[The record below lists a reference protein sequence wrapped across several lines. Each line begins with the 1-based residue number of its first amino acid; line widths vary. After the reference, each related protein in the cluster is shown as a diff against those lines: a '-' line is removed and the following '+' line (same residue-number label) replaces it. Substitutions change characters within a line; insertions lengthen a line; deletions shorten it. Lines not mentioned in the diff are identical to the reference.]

1 MTSID
6 HATKPTD
13 LGLNRTGIG
22 TAPVESKKT
31 IEGAAAGIPPRSTD
45 LSAIEAARVAFS
57 SVAAPV
63 GTMPPPATLKGAV
76 KTGVQAIKGNRP
88 TVFLDLLG
96 DRLAFERTGVRLYE
110 ALAAKL
116 AAAEKTSTTPSRAE
130 IEQIRDEELQHVAML
145 TAALESLGADPT
157 VLTPTADI
165 CGVASSGLMKVLTD
179 PRSTFTHAL
188 HAIHIAELADNEAW
202 VMLADLAEEL
212 DHDEMA
218 ASFRAAV
225 VHEGRHLDSVREWLL
240 SSLEAQAG
248 VEPSLLSP
256 GAEVPAL

>member
-1 MTSID
+1 
-6 HATKPTD
+6 
-13 LGLNRTGIG
+13 
-22 TAPVESKKT
+22 
-31 IEGAAAGIPPRSTD
+31 
-45 LSAIEAARVAFS
+45 
-57 SVAAPV
+57 
-63 GTMPPPATLKGAV
+63 MPPPATLKGVAKAGVEAV
-76 KTGVQAIKGNRP
+76 KGKRP

-116 AAAEKTSTTPSRAE
+116 AAADQTSTLPLRAD
-130 IEQIRDEELQHVAML
+130 IDLIRDEELQHVAML
-145 TAALESLGADPT
+145 TAAIESLGADPT

-165 CGVASSGLMKVLTD
+165 CGVASSGILKVLTD

-225 VHEGRHLDSVREWLL
+225 VDEGRHLDSVREWLL
-240 SSLEAQAG
+240 SALEGQAG
-248 VEPSLLSP
+248 IEPSLSA
-256 GAEVPAL
+256 GEANAPAP